1 MKKTIV
7 HIAVVTTMAKLYGVA
22 FNPWANYS
30 STRQAKERI
39 DSGIKLAGSLVQSGY
54 PVGSLVREAFHAHP

>member
-30 STRQAKERI
+30 RHLRRREHIER
-39 DSGIKLAGSLVQSGY
+39 GIALAERAVQSGG
-54 PVGSLVREAFHAHP
+54 PGK

>member
-7 HIAVVTTMAKLYGVA
+7 HIAVVTTIAKLYGVA

-30 STRQAKERI
+30 RTRKAKERI
-39 DSGIKLAGSLVQSGY
+39 DSGIKLAGSLASAGY
-54 PVGSLVREAFHAHP
+54 PAGSLLQEAFHAQP

>member
-22 FNPWANYS
+22 FNPWANHS
-30 STRQAKERI
+30 RHWQRRERI
-39 DSGIKLAGSLVQSGY
+39 DSGFKLAGSIAQAGY

>member
-1 MKKTIV
+1 MKKTII

-30 STRQAKERI
+30 RHLRRRKHIER
-39 DSGIKLAGSLVQSGY
+39 GIALAGSFVQAGH
-54 PVGSLVREAFHAHP
+54 PVSSMVREAFHAHP

>member
-22 FNPWANYS
+22 FNPWANHS
-30 STRQAKERI
+30 RHLRLREHIERSI
-39 DSGIKLAGSLVQSGY
+39 ALAGNLVQSGY

>member
-1 MKKTIV
+1 MKKIII

-30 STRQAKERI
+30 RHLRRRKHIER
-39 DSGIKLAGSLVQSGY
+39 GIALAGSFVQAGY
-54 PVGSLVREAFHAHP
+54 PVSSLVREAFHAHP

>member
-7 HIAVVTTMAKLYGVA
+7 HVAVVTTMAKIYGVV

-30 STRQAKERI
+30 RLLRRRKHIER
-39 DSGIKLAGSLVQSGY
+39 GIALAGSFVQSGY

>member
-30 STRQAKERI
+30 RTRQAKERI
-39 DSGIKLAGSLVQSGY
+39 DSGIKLAGNLVQSGY